1 MMYQV
6 LLAIHVVGGSA
17 ALCVG
22 TAIAV
27 LRKGDHRHKM
37 YGRLFVWTMVAAS
50 ISGVTM
56 SILKPNEFLL
66 LVGLFSSYMAW
77 SGWRILRAH
86 PMQIALQIIP
96 AVALVVVAI
105 AMAVIAAISQEST
118 VIPLFFAAGMMMIG
132 ATDIRV
138 ALQLRKGSLSRKL
151 SISRHVS
158 LMGGALIAAWT
169 AFLVVNI
176 SLPQFQW
183 ILWIGPSVIGTIG
196 LTRAGRRYVNVSP

>member
-37 YGRLFVWTMVAAS
+37 YGRLFVWTMLAAS

-86 PMQIALQIIP
+86 PKQSVLQIIP
-96 AVALVVVAI
+96 AVALVVVAV
-105 AMAVIAAISQEST
+105 AMAVIAATSQEST

-138 ALQLRKGSLSRKL
+138 ALQLRKGPLSRKL

-196 LTRAGRRYVNVSP
+196 LTRASRRFTIG

>member
-1 MMYQV
+1 MMYQA

-27 LRKGDHRHKM
+27 LKKGDQRHKM
-37 YGRLFVWTMVAAS
+37 YGRLFVWSMLAAS
-50 ISGVTM
+50 ILGILM
-56 SILKPNEFLL
+56 SIMKPNPFLL
-66 LVGLFSSYMAW
+66 LIGLFSGYMAW
-77 SGWRILRAH
+77 SGWRILRAKPEH
-86 PMQIALQIIP
+86 AVVQLMAPIALI
-96 AVALVVVAI
+96 AVAMG
-105 AMAVIAAISQEST
+105 MAVIAATSNEST
-118 VIPLFFAAGMMMIG
+118 IVPLFFAAGMVFIG
-132 ATDIRV
+132 VTDVRV
-138 ALQLRKGSLSRKL
+138 ALRLRSGPLPKKL
-151 SISRHVS
+151 VISRHLG

-196 LTRAGRRYVNVSP
+196 LTRAGRRFAIS